1 MFLFRFLFGMRDT
14 KKALRFG
21 QTLIFT
27 DPTHPERPS
36 PLLKK
41 MPSTIFSLMQQAE
54 DKKSTGNREIP
65 GKPHDTKQTIS
76 SNLHLKRITQKLD
89 LVRLGLVALVLTGN
103 QTMVTLEGF
112 QGKLELGLDGLSSH
126 LLDLVGEDLGSGS
139 SAVDTVG
146 LDGDENTTA
155 NLEEPVGV
163 HGDNTGLIGLGNI
176 GKDDIDHGDDHAV
189 TGRLTGVL
197 NNGNNV
203 GSLGGHGDEITAGSG
218 RELDGVD
225 VASRTDNVSDVRDG
239 GTGGT
244 TKVEDARAR
253 LDVDLISTTGD
264 GSAKLASEGVPHAV
278 LDLGGGSGA
287 IVVLD
292 RLVDG
297 DALLAVDRL
306 ARCCVA
312 GSKTIFLTTTDDKD
326 AGVTVRLNN
335 DLGTTSL
342 TSTSTAATTA
352 RATSATTARTA
363 TGSTTAT
370 TSSAARTTTATEAA
384 AITTETTAASTSA
397 ATTTTAASSRSERS
411 HLNGMKRN

>member
-1 MFLFRFLFGMRDT
+1 MRYLGNRMT
-14 KKALRFG
+14 
-21 QTLIFT
+21 QS
-27 DPTHPERPS
+27 RPS
-36 PLLKK
+36 LL
-41 MPSTIFSLMQQAE
+41 
-54 DKKSTGNREIP
+54 
-65 GKPHDTKQTIS
+65 
-76 SNLHLKRITQKLD
+76 NLHLKRITQQLD
-89 LVRLGLVALVLTGN
+89 LDRLGLVALVLTGN

-112 QGKLELGLDGLSSH
+112 CNMLVRWTKRYWLLDVKHTQGKLELGLDGLSSH
-126 LLDLVGEDLGSGS
+126 LLDLVGEDLSSGS

-155 NLEEPVGV
+155 DLEEPVGV
-163 HGDNTGLIGLGNI
+163 HGDNTGLIGLSNI

-225 VASRTDNVSDVRDG
+225 VASRTDDVSNVRDG

-244 TKVEDARAR
+244 TKVEDTRAG

-264 GSAKLASEGVPHAV
+264 GSAKLASERVPHAV

-292 RLVDG
+292 RLVDR
-297 DALLAVDRL
+297 DTLLAVDRL

-312 GSKTIFLTTTDDKD
+312 GSKTIFLTTTDDED
-326 AGVTVRLNN
+326 AGVTVRL
-335 DLGTTSL
+335 L
-342 TSTSTAATTA
+342 
-352 RATSATTARTA
+352 
-363 TGSTTAT
+363 
-370 TSSAARTTTATEAA
+370 
-384 AITTETTAASTSA
+384 
-397 ATTTTAASSRSERS
+397 
-411 HLNGMKRN
+411 

>member
-1 MFLFRFLFGMRDT
+1 MRNT

-76 SNLHLKRITQKLD
+76 SQPSFEANYTAARPSSSRTCSAGTHRQPNNGHARRVLKHVSGRDQNLLD
-89 LVRLGLVALVLTGN
+89 VKHT
-103 QTMVTLEGF
+103 

-126 LLDLVGEDLGSGS
+126 LLDLVGEDLSSGS

-146 LDGDENTTA
+146 LDGDENTTTD
-155 NLEEPVGV
+155 LEEPVGV
-163 HGDNTGLIGLGNI
+163 HGDNTGLIRLGNI
-176 GKDDIDHGDDHAV
+176 GKDDIDHGNDHAV

-197 NNGNNV
+197 NNGDNV
-203 GSLGGHGDEITAGSG
+203 GSLGGHGDKITAGSG

-225 VASRTDNVSDVRDG
+225 VASRTDNVSDVGDG

-244 TKVEDARAR
+244 TKVEDTRAR
-253 LDVDLISTTGD
+253 LDVDLISTTSD

-292 RLVDG
+292 RLVDR

-312 GSKTIFLTTTDDKD
+312 GSKTIFLTTTDDED
-326 AGVTVRLNN
+326 AGVTVRL
-335 DLGTTSL
+335 L
-342 TSTSTAATTA
+342 
-352 RATSATTARTA
+352 
-363 TGSTTAT
+363 
-370 TSSAARTTTATEAA
+370 
-384 AITTETTAASTSA
+384 
-397 ATTTTAASSRSERS
+397 
-411 HLNGMKRN
+411 